1 MKKGHENLIIAISK
15 SLGLSEPLI
24 FLITSGG
31 VGIQTPYNYLG
42 SAIELSHKFLDLK
55 ILFYKTLCSLYIQ
68 VEKPSF
74 PEGGRI

>member
-31 VGIQTPYNYLG
+31 VGIQTP
-42 SAIELSHKFLDLK
+42 
-55 ILFYKTLCSLYIQ
+55 
-68 VEKPSF
+68 
-74 PEGGRI
+74 